1 MMNQTLE
8 GASFDLKG
16 DIDTEQLYAQIKAEI
31 LSQRSV

>member
-8 GASFDLKG
+8 GASIDLKG
-16 DIDTEQLYAQIKAEI
+16 DIDTEQLYAQIQAEI